1 MAGSED
7 LIPKDKDG
15 NIIFD
20 PTDFTE
26 TYAVSIDEL
35 KISFRVH
42 F

>member
-1 MAGSED
+1 MHWPVSMAESKD
-7 LIPKDKDG
+7 LVPKDEDG

-35 KISFRVH
+35 
-42 F
+42 

>member
-1 MAGSED
+1 MHWPVSMAGSED

-26 TYAVSIDEL
+26 TYAVSTH
-35 KISFRVH
+35 KQ
-42 F
+42 